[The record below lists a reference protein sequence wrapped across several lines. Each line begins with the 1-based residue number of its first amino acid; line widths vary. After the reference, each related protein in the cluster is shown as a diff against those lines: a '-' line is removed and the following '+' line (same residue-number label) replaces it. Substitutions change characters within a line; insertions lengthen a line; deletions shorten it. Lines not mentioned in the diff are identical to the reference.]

1 MTALEVPPDVLIP
14 EHPATFSKTVLDRLR
29 EVLVDHVQLH
39 GPVRVLDPFAGT
51 GGIHELAQADT
62 IETVGIELQPE
73 WASAHP
79 DTQVGDATALPFA
92 DGSFSAVV
100 TSPCYGNRMADH
112 HIAKDP
118 CKACAGVGEAEVRTE
133 DALGVRFDAVTCAE
147 CRGSGLSKRNTY
159 AHALRRSG
167 AEPVLVPTNAVV
179 MRWGPSYRAL
189 HEAAVDEWLRVVEP
203 GGLLVVNMSNHLE
216 TLKVRG
222 EKMEVE
228 HRVVEWWVNLLL
240 VKGCRLDE
248 VRRIA
253 TRRNR
258 QGANGQ
264 VRVVGEVVI
273 VAYNRSTRWQ

>member
-1 MTALEVPPDVLIP
+1 MTAIDTAPDVLIP

-51 GGIHELAQADT
+51 GGIHDLAQADT
-62 IETVGIELQPE
+62 IETVGVELQPE

-79 DTQVGDATALPFA
+79 DTQVGDATALPFPA
-92 DGSFSAVV
+92 GSFGGIV

-112 HIAKDP
+112 HVAKDP
-118 CKACAGVGEAEVRTE
+118 CKVCKGVGEVEVRTE
-133 DALGVRFDAVTCAE
+133 DDLGVRFDAVSCTD

-167 AEPVLVPTNAVV
+167 AEPVPVATNAVV
-179 MRWGPSYRAL
+179 LRWGQAYRTL
-189 HEAAVDEWLRVVEP
+189 HEAVVDEWLRVVEP
-203 GGLLVVNMSNHLE
+203 GGLIAVNMSNHLE
-216 TLKVRG
+216 TIKRG
-222 EKMEVE
+222 EPAVE

-248 VRRIA
+248 VRRVA

-258 QGANGQ
+258 QGANGDA
-264 VRVVGEVVI
+264 RVVGEVVM
-273 VAYNRSTRWQ
+273 VAYAPSPRWR